1 MALSYEFSIG
11 SVRAKEIAL
20 FSNSDLEQLLACK
33 SVEALCQTLRDKGY
47 GDGNSFDEIA
57 ENHMEGVWAYLKSVA
72 PDFAIF
78 TPFIIQN
85 DVHNFKVTLKGT
97 MSARDYYTE
106 LLISPCTVEHSEM
119 ISAVE
124 HRDMRALPEWLA
136 PAAEKA
142 YDLLAHTGD
151 AKASD
156 AVVDKALMQ
165 EMLRFAQGFKS
176 AFLREYIN
184 TQVFYNNVKIALR
197 SARTGA
203 DRHYLK
209 TALVRLDGFDR
220 DAVIAAAVKGFDP
233 LVELLSKKSE
243 YGCKAA
249 MEAFK
254 KSPSLFEKF
263 VDDRLMT
270 LARESCKRTSE
281 GAEPLLGYYLGEE
294 AQKKALLIIYSGVK
308 TGTDADIIRER
319 LREIYG

>member
-20 FSNSDLEQLLACK
+20 FNKTDIEQLLACQ
-33 SVEALCQTLRDKGY
+33 SVDALCQTLRDKGY
-47 GDGNSFDEIA
+47 GSGSGFDEIA
-57 ENHMEGVWAYLKSVA
+57 ESHMEATWAYLKSIA
-72 PDFAIF
+72 PDFAVF

-97 MSARDYYTE
+97 MSARDYYTS
-106 LLISPCTVEHSEM
+106 LLVSPCTVEHSDM
-119 ISAVE
+119 IAAVE
-124 HRDMRALPEWLA
+124 HRDMRALPEWLS

-176 AFLREYIN
+176 DFLRKYIAA
-184 TQVFYNNVKIALR
+184 QVFYNNIKIALR

-209 TALVRLDGFDR
+209 TALVRLDGFDK

-233 LVELLSKKSE
+233 LVELLSKKTE
-243 YGCKAA
+243 YGCRAA

-254 KSPSLFEKF
+254 ASPSAFEKF

-270 LARESCKRTSE
+270 LAKESCKRTSE

-294 AQKKALLIIYSGVK
+294 AQKKALLIIYSGIK
-308 TGTDADIIRER
+308 TGTDAGIIRER